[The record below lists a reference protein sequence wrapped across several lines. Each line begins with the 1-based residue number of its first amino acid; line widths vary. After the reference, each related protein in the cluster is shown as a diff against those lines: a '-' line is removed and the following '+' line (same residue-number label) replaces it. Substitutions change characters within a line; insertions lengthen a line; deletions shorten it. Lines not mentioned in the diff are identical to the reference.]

1 MNYIGNQK
9 VVNEIEKDGV
19 VEVTLK
25 DKTSFEINK
34 ELLEKIKT
42 EKNGNGNITD
52 VVSDYFSRKFLAELA
67 YYDLDYMFALSA
79 SSGVATLAHN
89 LRESAIGNK
98 FDCSCS
104 ETIKLSKIVEEL

>member
-1 MNYIGNQK
+1 MTQYIGNQK
-9 VVNEIEKDGV
+9 IVNEIEKDGM

-25 DKTSFEINK
+25 DKTSFEMNK
-34 ELLEKIKT
+34 ELLEKIKI

-89 LRESAIGNK
+89 LRENAIGK
-98 FDCSCS
+98 AFDCNSS
-104 ETIKLSKIVEEL
+104 ETMKLSKIVKE